1 MNEDFQ
7 FSGHFNQN
15 VNNSNNYQ
23 FYPQNGLVPL
33 NGGQSEHSGWNCGFE
48 EIMKYFGFYA
58 RKFVRFSQNIPG
70 NILRYFKD
78 IGHILNFNQV

>member
-7 FSGHFNQN
+7 FNNHYNQN
-15 VNNSNNYQ
+15 VNSNYQ
-23 FYPQNGLVPL
+23 FYPQNGLVTL
-33 NGGQSEHSGWNCGFE
+33 SGSQSDHSSWNCGFE

-70 NILRYFKD
+70 IYF
-78 IGHILNFNQV
+78 